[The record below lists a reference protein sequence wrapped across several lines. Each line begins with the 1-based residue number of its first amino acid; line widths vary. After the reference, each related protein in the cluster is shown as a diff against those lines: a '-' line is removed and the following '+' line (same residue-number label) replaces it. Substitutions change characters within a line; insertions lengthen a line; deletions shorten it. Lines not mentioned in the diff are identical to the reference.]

1 MIRIDHYVSFC
12 KIIELG
18 SFSAAAE
25 VLGISQSAISQQMKT
40 LENLYGSSLLHRSGS
55 RVLMT
60 EDGEKLQ
67 EYALQILSLYERSMT
82 IKKQKM
88 DVLSGR
94 IAVGASS
101 GPAEFPVPIIMGL
114 FKKKFPG
121 VKLSLH
127 VNDSSQVIEDVLKE
141 KLEGRVDKKIGM
153 IVAITDIVEIGEGK
167 ILIGDGGVYYETT
180 FDAIVFRPQ
189 IQEIIEGKVI
199 EIVEF
204 GAFVGIGPM
213 DGLLHVSQISDEYIS
228 YDEKNARLVGK
239 ESGRELKEGDVV
251 RVRIVAIS
259 LNEREPGESK
269 IGLTMRQPA
278 LGKLEWIEE
287 ALKKEKVEW

>member
-1 MIRIDHYVSFC
+1 MYLKMRGVDTARVPP
-12 KIIELG
+12 ERLG
-18 SFSAAAE
+18 E
-25 VLGISQSAISQQMKT
+25 
-40 LENLYGSSLLHRSGS
+40 
-55 RVLMT
+55 
-60 EDGEKLQ
+60 
-67 EYALQILSLYERSMT
+67 
-82 IKKQKM
+82 
-88 DVLSGR
+88 
-94 IAVGASS
+94 
-101 GPAEFPVPIIMGL
+101 PV
-114 FKKKFPG
+114 KE
-121 VKLSLH
+121 
-127 VNDSSQVIEDVLKE
+127 VIEDVLKE

-153 IVAITDIVEIGEGK
+153 IVAITDIVKIGEGK

-213 DGLLHVSQISDEYIS
+213 DGLLHVSQILDEYIS